1 MWSYSANIKQQDI
14 RLSDQKR
21 AKRRHGWIW
30 IVHGQ
35 NEADKIWIPAELDF
49 FCIRFIC
56 AVMGILESMV
66 IIFGVIALVSVSS
79 NSLGQIDNTII
90 YVTGAIIIILIVPY
104 LGMWILLNIKTRK
117 QDMHGIEQIGKVY
130 SYVSG
135 SLEIIGAIAGIL
147 EGPAIV
153 GYVEGDSGLYSVF
166 LIIGQSVCAT
176 IYLIFACLKIHGIRV
191 KKNKLL
197 EAYIGFRYVFFIL
210 CMTGL
215 AILAYLTGNLAWI
228 AIIVGFVFF
237 ILDIGLTVILRSI
250 RGDQNV
256 ETLINFDTL
265 TMQLQPRL
273 GKALWIFTNITI
285 KLVSKIARS

>member
-1 MWSYSANIKQQDI
+1 
-14 RLSDQKR
+14 
-21 AKRRHGWIW
+21 
-30 IVHGQ
+30 
-35 NEADKIWIPAELDF
+35 
-49 FCIRFIC
+49 
-56 AVMGILESMV
+56 
-66 IIFGVIALVSVSS
+66 
-79 NSLGQIDNTII
+79 
-90 YVTGAIIIILIVPY
+90 
-104 LGMWILLNIKTRK
+104 
-117 QDMHGIEQIGKVY
+117 MHGIEQIGKVY

-135 SLEIIGAIAGIL
+135 SLEIVGAIAGIL

-176 IYLIFACLKIHGIRV
+176 TYLIFACLKIHGIRV

-237 ILDIGLTVILRSI
+237 ILDIGLTVILHSI
-250 RGDQNV
+250 RVDQNV
-256 ETLINFDTL
+256 ETLIDFDTL
-265 TMQLQPRL
+265 TMQLQPTL